1 LFIDSSDELLPV
13 EDQEHFHRQ
22 MTNSLVAIEERMVA
36 YQREPQGRGLCRQ
49 TRIQVFPSKRHLRLS
64 DCGFEP
70 TEIPQSFEPTRLL
83 EHEAM
88 KLQ

>member
-1 LFIDSSDELLPV
+1 
-13 EDQEHFHRQ
+13 
-22 MTNSLVAIEERMVA
+22 
-36 YQREPQGRGLCRQ
+36 
-49 TRIQVFPSKRHLRLS
+49 LRLS

-70 TEIPQSFEPTRLL
+70 TEISQSFEPTRLL